1 MTVQFNVD
9 KISLEIF
16 NDIVL
21 IRKFLI
27 VSCYFRK
34 CAPFWRNMTMVYK
47 ILLHI
52 LLHISAR
59 WDTVPCVSLTAPSKA
74 GSNDGEDFLPS
85 DIALQLITDIG

>member
-1 MTVQFNVD
+1 
-9 KISLEIF
+9 
-16 NDIVL
+16 
-21 IRKFLI
+21 
-27 VSCYFRK
+27 
-34 CAPFWRNMTMVYK
+34 MTMVYK

-85 DIALQLITDIG
+85 DMALQLITDIG